1 MFIYPLL
8 LLKEVEGRIQR
19 LSLLYR
25 SNVRLQSGWNLL
37 WRTNFA
43 SKFRVLHTGARG
55 QDDLSRLNVSYAR
68 TTRHLPQRRQS
79 NAYNLFANF

>member
-1 MFIYPLL
+1 MFTYPLL

-25 SNVRLQSGWNLL
+25 SKFGLQSSWNLL

-43 SKFRVLHTGARG
+43 SKFRVLHTEALV
-55 QDDLSRLNVSYAR
+55 QDDLSRLNVSYAAAR
-68 TTRHLPQRRQS
+68 VIYHRRRQS